1 MGEGSLLRFWSG
13 GMDRVL
19 SIHRHPDPWNYART
33 CKFVG
38 VELGRASQSQ
48 GVAGGPGQATV
59 PEAQRTGGEKKKSQV
74 ALWAKKGKEE
84 ATLPLCIFCAMEL
97 SDTSQAFH
105 HPERLFTG
113 KARQD
118 RP

>member
-59 PEAQRTGGEKKKSQV
+59 PEARRTGGEKKKPSGV
-74 ALWAKKGKEE
+74 VGKKGQGGSYP
-84 ATLPLCIFCAMEL
+84 AAVHFLCDGTF
-97 SDTSQAFH
+97 
-105 HPERLFTG
+105 
-113 KARQD
+113 
-118 RP
+118 